1 MRTPASSEPGPP
13 VLSSQINSPDA
24 TTSQVKRKRGRPSKA
39 DRPTPSAPV
48 PSKASSQ
55 IPGSQIGPDATL
67 PQTRRKRGRPRKE
80 DTNKTSAPVPFEPGS
95 TIPSSQINP
104 DTTPTPIKKKRGRP
118 KKKETT
124 PPTKIPNSAAFP
136 TSRTDPEANFTSTR
150 KAPVTPPR
158 FRCRL
163 DVLYEQQ
170 RRRSGTDETSPRR
183 ARVVHLPSRR
193 TSPEPADRAQKRSRY
208 SSSATTTTSFSSSE
222 GQSRSKTNDFEYD
235 KNWAQGSQFT
245 PASSVELGDHTGS
258 LHLPDRYDSKEALIF
273 CGLADDVSA
282 AYSEEWR
289 TCGKPGTLGSYAL
302 DRIKETATNR
312 GFNPWACSEIVME
325 NFWSRMR
332 RLAITQEH
340 HDILVENILPDGE
353 RKWKWERDW
362 TTSLR
367 DMGLAQSLI
376 DTVGQSLYA
385 NMRENTPV
393 SHWAYNFV
401 KRKWNEL
408 TRHDH
413 KINDTLAK
421 RNFEAEKTRSEEE
434 ERQREEQEL
443 FDLQQWARENSDL
456 PGAAEIEGR
465 RIAEMVRPRSPS
477 LFFDFDLSPTPFDHV
492 QPDHSFQDVTGDE
505 EEG

>member
-1 MRTPASSEPGPP
+1 MRTPASSEPGST
-13 VLSSQINSPDA
+13 VLSSQINSLGA

-48 PSKASSQ
+48 PSEAS
-55 IPGSQIGPDATL
+55 SQIGPDATL
-67 PQTRRKRGRPRKE
+67 PQIRRKRGRPRKE
-80 DTNKTSAPVPFEPGS
+80 DTKKTSAPVPFEPGS
-95 TIPSSQINP
+95 PIPSSQINP

-118 KKKETT
+118 KKQEAA

-136 TSRTDPEANFTSTR
+136 TSRTDPEANFASIR

-158 FRCRL
+158 LRCRL

-193 TSPEPADRAQKRSRY
+193 PSPEPADCAQKRSRH
-208 SSSATTTTSFSSSE
+208 SSSTTTTTRYLSSE
-222 GQSRSKTNDFEYD
+222 GQSRSKTDEFDYD
-235 KNWAQGSQFT
+235 ENWAQGSHFT

-258 LHLPDRYDSKEALIF
+258 LYLPDRYDSKEALIF

-289 TCGKPGTLGSYAL
+289 THGKHGTLGSYAL
-302 DRIKETATNR
+302 DRIKEMATNR
-312 GFNPWACSEIVME
+312 GFNPWACSEIVTG
-325 NFWSRMR
+325 NLWSRMR
-332 RLAITQEH
+332 ELAITQEY
-340 HDILVENILPDGE
+340 HDILVENVLPGGK
-353 RKWKWERDW
+353 RKWKWERNW

-385 NMRENTPV
+385 DMRENTPV

-413 KINDTLAK
+413 KIDDTLLK

-443 FDLQQWARENSDL
+443 FDLQQWARKNLDL

-465 RIAEMVRPRSPS
+465 RVAEMVRPRSPS
-477 LFFDFDLSPTPFDHV
+477 LFFDFDLSPTPFDDV
-492 QPDHSFQDVTGDE
+492 RPDYSFQDVTGDE